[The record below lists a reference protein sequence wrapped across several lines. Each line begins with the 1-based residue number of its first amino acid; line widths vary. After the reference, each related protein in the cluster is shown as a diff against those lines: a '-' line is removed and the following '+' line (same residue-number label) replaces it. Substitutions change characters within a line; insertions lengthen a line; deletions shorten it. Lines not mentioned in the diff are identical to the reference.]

1 MLKKFIFTFFL
12 IFFFSS
18 CGYTP
23 IYLNS
28 SKINFEISNFRING
42 NNEINH
48 IVQNKLNKYIN
59 NDHKK
64 KYDVEIL
71 TNYEK
76 VSVAKDATGNT
87 TNFKLIID
95 LNLNYMEIDMPQK
108 DKRKNIL
115 FSEELNIKR
124 NQNNYEQNNYEQ
136 NMIKNMTEILTEK
149 IILHLSR
156 S

>member
-1 MLKKFIFTFFL
+1 MLKKFIFPFFL
-12 IFFFSS
+12 VLFFSS

-28 SKINFEISNFRING
+28 SETYFEISNFKIKG
-42 NNEINH
+42 NSQVNS
-48 IVQNKLNKYIN
+48 IVKNKLKKYLN
-59 NDHKK
+59 NNHQK

-71 TNYEK
+71 TNYKK

-87 TNFKLIID
+87 TNFKLIIE
-95 LNLNYMEIDMPQK
+95 LNLSYMEIDAEQK
-108 DKRKNIL
+108 NQIKNIF

-124 NQNNYEQNNYEQ
+124 NENNYEQNNYEQ
-136 NMIKNMTEILTEK
+136 IIIKNMTEILTEK

>member
-1 MLKKFIFTFFL
+1 MLKKFIFPLFL
-12 IFFFSS
+12 IFFLSD

-28 SKINFEISNFRING
+28 SETNFEISKFKING
-42 NNEINH
+42 NNEVNS
-48 IVQNKLNKYIN
+48 IVKNKLKKYLN
-59 NDHKK
+59 NNHKK
-64 KYDVEIL
+64 KYNIEIL
-71 TNYEK
+71 TSYK
-76 VSVAKDATGNT
+76 KMSVAKDATGNT
-87 TNFKLIID
+87 TNLKLIIG
-95 LNLNYMEIDMPQK
+95 LNLNYIKIDTKPKNQI
-108 DKRKNIL
+108 KNIF

-136 NMIKNMTEILTEK
+136 IIFKNMTEILTEK

>member
-1 MLKKFIFTFFL
+1 MLKKFIFPLFL
-12 IFFFSS
+12 VLFFSS

-28 SKINFEISNFRING
+28 SETYFEISNFKIKG
-42 NNEINH
+42 NSQVNS
-48 IVQNKLNKYIN
+48 IVKNKLKKYLN
-59 NDHKK
+59 NNHQK

-71 TNYEK
+71 TNYKK

-95 LNLNYMEIDMPQK
+95 LNLNYMEIDAEQK
-108 DKRKNIL
+108 NQIKNIF

-124 NQNNYEQNNYEQ
+124 NENNYEQNNYEQ
-136 NMIKNMTEILTEK
+136 IIIKKMTEILTEK

>member
-1 MLKKFIFTFFL
+1 MLKKFIFPFFL
-12 IFFFSS
+12 VLFFSS

-28 SKINFEISNFRING
+28 SETYFEISNFKIKG
-42 NNEINH
+42 NSQVNS
-48 IVQNKLNKYIN
+48 IVKNKLKKYLN
-59 NDHKK
+59 NNHQK

-71 TNYEK
+71 TNYKK

-95 LNLNYMEIDMPQK
+95 LDLNYMEIDTAQK
-108 DKRKNIL
+108 NQIKNIF
-115 FSEELNIKR
+115 FSEEINIKR

-136 NMIKNMTEILTEK
+136 IIIRNMTEILTEK

>member
-1 MLKKFIFTFFL
+1 MLKKLIYPFFL
-12 IFFFSS
+12 VLFFSS

-28 SKINFEISNFRING
+28 SETDFEISNFKVSG
-42 NNEINH
+42 NTEVNS
-48 IVQNKLNKYIN
+48 IVKNKLKKYLN
-59 NDHKK
+59 NNHQK

-71 TNYEK
+71 TNYKK

-87 TNFKLIID
+87 TNFKLIIE
-95 LNLNYMEIDMPQK
+95 LNLSYMEIDAEQK
-108 DKRKNIL
+108 NQIKNIF

-124 NQNNYEQNNYEQ
+124 NENNYEQNNYEQ
-136 NMIKNMTEILTEK
+136 IIIRNMTEMLTEK
-149 IILHLSR
+149 IILHLSK

>member
-1 MLKKFIFTFFL
+1 MLKKFIFPLFL
-12 IFFFSS
+12 VLFFSS

-28 SKINFEISNFRING
+28 SETYFEISSFKIKG
-42 NNEINH
+42 NSQVNS
-48 IVQNKLNKYIN
+48 IVKNKLKKYIN
-59 NDHKK
+59 NNHQK

-71 TNYEK
+71 TNYKK

-95 LNLNYMEIDMPQK
+95 LNLNYIEIDVEQK
-108 DKRKNIL
+108 NQIKNIF

-124 NQNNYEQNNYEQ
+124 NENNYEQNNYEQ
-136 NMIKNMTEILTEK
+136 IIIKNMTEILTEK